1 MMQMTAFQTAAGAPP
16 EIILV
21 ALLFVLVVASLRT
34 RSYADVRVGNATVR
48 AEVADNPVK
57 QVAGLMGRG
66 ALADDEGM
74 LFPLGSEGYP
84 KFWMAGMRIPIDVI
98 YIGKGMTVVDVK
110 NGVRPCNAVWD
121 CASFAPDGKAMYVL
135 EVAAGFAG
143 THGVAVGSKAEISQI
158 NTNPE

>member
-1 MMQMTAFQTAAGAPP
+1 MTSFQTAAGAPP

-48 AEVADNPVK
+48 AEVADNMVK
-57 QVAGLMGRG
+57 QMLGLMGRG

-98 YIGKGMTVVDVK
+98 YIGSDKTVVDVK
-110 NGVRPCNAVWD
+110 KGVRPCQALWG
-121 CASFAPDGKAMYVL
+121 CESFSPEGKAMYVL